1 MRTGGSDMRRWVCFA
16 IAVMLVSAAL
26 LPVSPLASDG
36 ASEGIP
42 RFERATCPF
51 RLMSGQIE
59 GKTVDCGFVVVP
71 EQHATPDGP
80 TVRLAVA
87 RFRSTKPDPAP
98 DPVIF
103 LQGGPG
109 GGALATSFVR
119 TFTTLFT
126 PTRDFIAF
134 DQRGTGFSE
143 PSLDCPEVRE
153 QALRDDT
160 QRLSVADEQN
170 NAIAAELACRDR
182 LAGQGINLA
191 AYSSAESAADVNDI
205 RAALGYDRLNLLGIS
220 YGTRLGLTVMR
231 DFPGIVRGAVLDS
244 VSAPQSNSY
253 EEYAV
258 SLDRAI
264 NLLFADCAAD
274 TRCNA
279 AFPSLRADFS
289 QTYSQLNAL
298 PMTVSVKS
306 PYDGKTYDLVIDGPR
321 LVFLIYDLLYYRAGI
336 ARIPAMIEQV
346 KDGSQRLLQPL
357 QEENYFSRS
366 SIGMGISVRCNEYL
380 PFSDRDRA
388 IAAAQ
393 TLLPEVRESVGIDM
407 LAKFTLCPQWPTRPP
422 DPRDHQPVT
431 GDVPTLVIESAN
443 DPVTP
448 PKFGKS
454 TADALP
460 KSLYIETPGVG
471 HSVIGNGGGC
481 AATIIR
487 EFIND
492 PTVRPDT
499 TCTAALGVSYVTAR

>member
-1 MRTGGSDMRRWVCFA
+1 MRRSIAVVLVAVLA
-16 IAVMLVSAAL
+16 IAGLPGVPLTAPDAA
-26 LPVSPLASDG
+26 P
-36 ASEGIP
+36 EGMP
-42 RFERATCPF
+42 RFEPGACPF
-51 RLMSGQIE
+51 RLASGQVE

-71 EQHATPDGP
+71 EQHAKPDGP
-80 TVRLAVA
+80 TIRLAVA
-87 RFRSTKPDPAP
+87 RFHSTKPDPAP

-143 PSLDCPEVRE
+143 PGLDCPEVRE
-153 QALRDDT
+153 QALRDDM

-170 NAIAAELACRDR
+170 DEIAAALACRDR
-182 LAGQGINLA
+182 LAGRGIDLS

-205 RAALGYDRLNLLGIS
+205 RAALGYEKLDLLGIS

-264 NLLFADCAAD
+264 NLLFGDCAAE

-279 AFPSLRADFS
+279 AFPNLRADFS
-289 QTYSQLNAL
+289 QAYSQLNAL

-306 PYDGKTYDLVIDGPR
+306 PYDGKAYDLVVTGPR

-336 ARIPAMIEQV
+336 TRIPALIAQI

-357 QEENYFSRS
+357 LEENYFNRS

-380 PFSDRDRA
+380 PFSDWDRA
-388 IAAAQ
+388 VAATQ
-393 TLLPEVRESVGIDM
+393 TLLPEVRESIGVDILG
-407 LAKFTLCPQWPTRPP
+407 KFTLCPQWPTRPP

-431 GDVPTLVIESAN
+431 GDIPTLVLESAN

-448 PKFGKS
+448 PKFGQS

-460 KSLYIETPGVG
+460 RSFYVETPGIG
-471 HSVIGNGGGC
+471 HSVIGNGGLC
-481 AATIIR
+481 ASTIVR
-487 EFIND
+487 DFVND
-492 PTVRPDT
+492 PSTRPDT
-499 TCTAALGVSYVTAR
+499 TCTGTLALSYVTSR